1 LGLVAKVQT
10 LEGENRLSSL
20 SPGDVVVKSRVR
32 RGGTRHESKQSCTIQ
47 QQQMSEWLWLVTGLF
62 AACRFLKLIP
72 TLEPVNRDEKNH
84 FGNLIISA
92 YNF

>member
-1 LGLVAKVQT
+1 
-10 LEGENRLSSL
+10 
-20 SPGDVVVKSRVR
+20 
-32 RGGTRHESKQSCTIQ
+32 
-47 QQQMSEWLWLVTGLF
+47 MSEWLWLVTGLF